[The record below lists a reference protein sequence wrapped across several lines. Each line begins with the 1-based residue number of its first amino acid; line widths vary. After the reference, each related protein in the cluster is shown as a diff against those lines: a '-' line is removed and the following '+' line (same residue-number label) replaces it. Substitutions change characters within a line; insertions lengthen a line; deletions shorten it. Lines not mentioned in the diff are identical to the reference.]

1 MIRKSVSSRSRCV
14 DSSKLAQALGSLSPP
29 SGESTTVSLHDFGA
43 AIKAASAV
51 ADPAR
56 TRLLHAMAASA
67 FKEVDTSALKAA
79 AHALDVRLV
88 DYWKLDEATLT
99 LLTKS
104 ELVPLANEVG
114 LVPALGGEAALKKA
128 LALPKPEAIKALL
141 GVQGFDYRVAPSF
154 MSL

>member
-1 MIRKSVSSRSRCV
+1 MHAVGCEPTLAVDRSLTSHARGR
-14 DSSKLAQALGSLSPP
+14 DRLAIHLVGQVAG
-29 SGESTTVSLHDFGA
+29 GE
-43 AIKAASAV
+43 
-51 ADPAR
+51 
-56 TRLLHAMAASA
+56 
-67 FKEVDTSALKAA
+67 
-79 AHALDVRLV
+79 HALDVRLV